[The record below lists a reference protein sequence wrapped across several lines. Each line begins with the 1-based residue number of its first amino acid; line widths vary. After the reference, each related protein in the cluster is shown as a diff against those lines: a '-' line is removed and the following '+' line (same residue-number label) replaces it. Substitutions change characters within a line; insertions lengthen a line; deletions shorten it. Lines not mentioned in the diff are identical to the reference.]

1 MKKLKLTEKGKKLI
15 GVLAAIASLLIILL
29 VFILISIN
37 KDTSKT
43 YDVERLQSIIMGEY
57 EDINLKEMD
66 QIDLLNSFGI
76 NLDEIPNSALL
87 MTPND
92 EPEVAYSSKD
102 NYVIIINTEEH
113 QHYYDMLYSQ
123 IDSIT
128 RYSEDEKTVELYKN
142 AIIKHD
148 NNYVYMIVGQHA
160 KEIEKIINE

>member
-1 MKKLKLTEKGKKLI
+1 MKKLKLTDKGKKLI

-57 EDINLKEMD
+57 EDISLKEMD

-76 NLDEIPNSALL
+76 NIEEIPNSALL
-87 MTPND
+87 MSTNGEQDVP
-92 EPEVAYSSKD
+92 YSSKD
-102 NYVIIINTEEH
+102 NYVIIINSEKH
-113 QHYYDMLYSQ
+113 QYYYDMLYSQ

-148 NNYVYMIVGQHA
+148 NNYVYMIVGVHA
-160 KEIEKIINE
+160 KEIEQIINE